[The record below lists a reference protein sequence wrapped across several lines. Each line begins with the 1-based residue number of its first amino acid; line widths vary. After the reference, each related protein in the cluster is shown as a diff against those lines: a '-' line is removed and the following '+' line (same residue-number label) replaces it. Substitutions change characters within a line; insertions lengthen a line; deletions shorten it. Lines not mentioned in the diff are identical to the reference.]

1 MKVTNLPVPTL
12 EWINTDDN
20 FPSVPHQVSVS
31 GFSVGGGLSL
41 ANSDTA
47 PSPVRRAKIDSST
60 TGVNRA
66 SRHDD
71 TVRHHPKNTDDTAH
85 ECQTVSLPER
95 DIRQSL
101 SPDGCSDRAA
111 GKKREQQC
119 LTPTATHEHRIPEA
133 VGYNEP
139 DNCPGQR
146 NVGLMPYQGIFG
158 QGIIYMDNSPI
169 GNYCARFANIPDTVK
184 PKTIRIGNQ
193 QLITLDTSQP
203 FVESL
208 LRLDATPL
216 VWYKFSYLAD
226 FLLKNNTIE
235 YIVDIGCGHG
245 TVSLLL
251 QKYLDEKGF
260 QIKVVPVDAR
270 ADFTIDFDSPCKPL
284 PLNVIPAQEIA
295 GADPAT
301 TLFISIH
308 PFTGG
313 PNVFRPL
320 MYEIAEGISEFYIT
334 TVIKNNP
341 GCFVLTTEDSYFS
354 SPQDLIPPELTYT
367 KHYWILPHK
376 STRENLVWEAKAA
389 EINAENSDIHQL
401 NQFLV
406 NLPAKRASYLGWIS
420 SEENLMR
427 RQKLSGSYEEI
438 PDDSFSYWLNN
449 KLRSEGL
456 RGLDSIRS
464 GLEKDKLVLYGWH
477 VYRQDVDVS

>member
-1 MKVTNLPVPTL
+1 MKVINLPVPTL
-12 EWINTDDN
+12 DSSKPEIN
-20 FPSVPHQVSVS
+20 SHSMPHRGSVS
-31 GFSVGGGLSL
+31 GITVISGGGPLL

-47 PSPVRRAKIDSST
+47 LPPVKMAKIDSST
-60 TGVNRA
+60 TDVNRA
-66 SRHDD
+66 
-71 TVRHHPKNTDDTAH
+71 DDTAH
-85 ECQTVSLPER
+85 ENQTVSLPER
-95 DIRQSL
+95 DIRHAL
-101 SPDGCSDRAA
+101 SPDGCTDRTD
-111 GKKREQQC
+111 GKIREQQC
-119 LTPTATHEHRIPEA
+119 FHITPTATHEHRTPGA
-133 VGYNEP
+133 AGCNEP

-146 NVGLMPYQGIFG
+146 NVRFMPYPGIFEQGIT
-158 QGIIYMDNSPI
+158 YMDNSPT
-169 GNYCARFANIPDTVK
+169 GNYCARYANIPDTVK

-208 LRLDATPL
+208 QWLNSIPL
-216 VWYKFSYLAD
+216 VWYKFSFVAD
-226 FLLKNNTIE
+226 FLRKNNKIE

-245 TVSLLL
+245 AVSLLL
-251 QKYLDEKGF
+251 QRYLDEQGF
-260 QIKVVPVDAR
+260 QIKVVPVDVR
-270 ADFTIDFDSPCKPL
+270 ADFDCDLDSPCKPL
-284 PLNVIPAQEIA
+284 PINVIPAQEIA

-313 PNVFRPL
+313 PSVFRPL
-320 MYEIAEGISEFYIT
+320 MYEIAQGKSEFYIT

-341 GCFVLTTEDSYFS
+341 GCFVLTTEDSYSS

-367 KHYWILPHK
+367 KHYWVLPHR
-376 STRENLVWEAKAA
+376 STRENEVWEEKAA

-406 NLPAKRASYLGWIS
+406 NLPAKRDSYLGWIS

-427 RQKLSGSYEEI
+427 RQKFSDSDDEF
-438 PDDSFSYWLNN
+438 PDDSFNYWLNN
-449 KLRSEGL
+449 NLRSEGL